1 MTDLSYSKEKQL
13 RKLTPKQGNKLFPVA
28 SRSKLIKELDRVFSL
43 FIRYRDHWQC
53 KKCGKQHEEGT
64 GELQNSHF
72 WSRDDK
78 GTRWDPKNCDA
89 ACAKVFQLHQVIHTL
104 PGGQVIRSGGRS
116 MLVSC
121 HGQWEGEKQGA
132 YRDFKLNQLGHA
144 EYSYMEMRARTS
156 TKFSAVDLQ
165 LLLDYWNKELERVK
179 AEYHET
185 H

>member
-1 MTDLSYSKEKQL
+1 MTDLSCSKEKQL

-53 KKCGKQHEEGT
+53 KKCGKQHVERT

-89 ACAKVFQLHQVIHTL
+89 ACAKVFKVA
-104 PGGQVIRSGGRS
+104 GGRTL
-116 MLVSC
+116 LVSC
-121 HGQWEGEKQGA
+121 HGQWEQEKQGA
-132 YRDFKLNQLGHA
+132 YRDFKLKQIGHA

-165 LLLDYWNKELERVK
+165 LLLDYWNKELERVR
-179 AEYHET
+179 AEYQA
-185 H
+185 

>member
-1 MTDLSYSKEKQL
+1 
-13 RKLTPKQGNKLFPVA
+13 
-28 SRSKLIKELDRVFSL
+28 
-43 FIRYRDHWQC
+43 
-53 KKCGKQHEEGT
+53 
-64 GELQNSHF
+64 
-72 WSRDDK
+72 
-78 GTRWDPKNCDA
+78 
-89 ACAKVFQLHQVIHTL
+89 
-104 PGGQVIRSGGRS
+104 